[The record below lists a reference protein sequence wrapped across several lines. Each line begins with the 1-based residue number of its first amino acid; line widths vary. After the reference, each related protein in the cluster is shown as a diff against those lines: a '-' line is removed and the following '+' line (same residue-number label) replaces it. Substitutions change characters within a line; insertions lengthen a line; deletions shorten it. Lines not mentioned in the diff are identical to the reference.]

1 MALLQVKD
9 PATGRIVELTG
20 SSTSLSAIETNTG
33 GLSSLDK
40 NSGVAGATTL
50 RTIGAATAFGV
61 VWNPSAFTRSGTSAA
76 IGQDLTQIDL
86 NTLTHR
92 SEFGLFVV
100 VATNAT
106 APGVSRSVTMRWQFS
121 PDSGVTNTAQFR
133 SSSSLTCSL
142 LNSAN
147 GTQRFHVADRVFPLA
162 RYLYVW
168 FDYPAL
174 DSGAQLTISPRLV
187 AS

>member
-9 PATGRIVELTG
+9 PVTGGIVELTG
-20 SSTSLSAIETNTG
+20 SSTSLSDM
-33 GLSSLDK
+33 SSLDK
-40 NSGVAGATTL
+40 NSGAAGATTL

-86 NTLTHR
+86 NALTHR
-92 SEFGLFVV
+92 SEFGLFVAV
-100 VATNAT
+100 VTNAT